1 MSGCSRSCMSASSA
15 ERSIQSKLI
24 YESKKLVMRR
34 ALASEVNVLAH
45 MLNEISN
52 QDRRAR
58 DFTLGVLREAIR
70 ETIACFPV
78 YRTYIDERAHVS
90 DSDRKYIQQAIAC
103 AKQKNGTL
111 GAGGLR
117 LSAEHSAARGH
128 GNDGDVSTAIAGSCI
143 SR

>member
-1 MSGCSRSCMSASSA
+1 MA
-15 ERSIQSKLI
+15 
-24 YESKKLVMRR
+24 R

-58 DFTLGVLREAIR
+58 DFTRSVLRDAIR

-78 YRTYIDERAHVS
+78 YRTYIDERGQVS
-90 DSDRKYIQQAIAC
+90 DSDRRYIQQAIAGPSAVTATWRRRFSTSC
-103 AKQKNGTL
+103 AASCCWRATM
-111 GAGGLR
+111 
-117 LSAEHSAARGH
+117 S
-128 GNDGDVSTAIAGSCI
+128 DGKFMAIASNCI